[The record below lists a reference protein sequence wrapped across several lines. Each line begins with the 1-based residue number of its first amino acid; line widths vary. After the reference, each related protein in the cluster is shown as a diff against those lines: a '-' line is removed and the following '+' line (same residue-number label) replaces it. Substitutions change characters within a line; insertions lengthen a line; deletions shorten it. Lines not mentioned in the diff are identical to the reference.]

1 MKTRNLDKSIS
12 SLIGLIF
19 LILFGLTST
28 VQALTFAPNGANC
41 SDYDYTVSTVQITN
55 YVVTAMKANKDIEV
69 VALPINVTN
78 PSEAIF
84 NFKFTPVVEE
94 YNPNKYNFTVK
105 EY

>member
-1 MKTRNLDKSIS
+1 MNNIKLLKIIFIFIISIN
-12 SLIGLIF
+12 IGI
-19 LILFGLTST
+19 S
-28 VQALTFAPNGANC
+28 ATFALNGANC